1 MTALGKYRGITIALG
16 VFLVFLLFVLFAN
29 IWLSNQLVTDL
40 GSAYSALDANQ
51 QESVGTTQQQFK
63 LLQIAAI
70 VMAVVYFAGIMFALI
85 KDVQRR
91 DVEVEAAREET
102 DNILGTVS
110 EGLFLLDRD
119 LEIGIQ
125 QSEALREMFG
135 MKDDLTG
142 HFFEFI
148 SKYVPEATLEIA
160 ADFIELLLGDRVKE
174 KLIGDLNPLNE
185 VEINLERRDGTFENR
200 YLNFQFKRVL
210 EDKKVSQLLVSVT
223 DVTRE
228 VLLARELEETKEQSE
243 AQMDLLVSVLH
254 IEPTQLSLLLQNTES
269 SLTQI
274 NDVLKRQVAGRPERQ
289 EQLAEIFREAHKIKG
304 EAAALNMHS
313 FEIRAHEFE
322 ERVEELRNSPDL
334 SANDLLS
341 LTVQLKSQ
349 FEHLGSVKGLVQR
362 FAKLQLVSGEPQSSE
377 AGEGPTVVSS
387 GPLDPLQQLAQ
398 KVADRRGVHVML
410 TRMGLSDD
418 ELPEHYRGLLND
430 AAVQL
435 VRNAVAHGLEK
446 PEQRSDAGKSPL
458 GQIAVSVSKDDA
470 GGFELIVHDDGRGLD
485 IDQIRRRGIE
495 QGLIDSSV
503 DTIDYREAISL
514 LFKPGFSTVSEA
526 DLDAGRGVGLDI
538 VGESIR
544 SMKGKIRVGSKPG
557 KFCQF
562 RITLPPPH
570 QSDQIAA

>member
-1 MTALGKYRGITIALG
+1 
-16 VFLVFLLFVLFAN
+16 
-29 IWLSNQLVTDL
+29 
-40 GSAYSALDANQ
+40 
-51 QESVGTTQQQFK
+51 
-63 LLQIAAI
+63 
-70 VMAVVYFAGIMFALI
+70 
-85 KDVQRR
+85 
-91 DVEVEAAREET
+91 
-102 DNILGTVS
+102 
-110 EGLFLLDRD
+110 
-119 LEIGIQ
+119 
-125 QSEALREMFG
+125 
-135 MKDDLTG
+135 
-142 HFFEFI
+142 
-148 SKYVPEATLEIA
+148 
-160 ADFIELLLGDRVKE
+160 
-174 KLIGDLNPLNE
+174 
-185 VEINLERRDGTFENR
+185 
-200 YLNFQFKRVL
+200 
-210 EDKKVSQLLVSVT
+210 
-223 DVTRE
+223 
-228 VLLARELEETKEQSE
+228 
-243 AQMDLLVSVLH
+243 
-254 IEPTQLSLLLQNTES
+254 
-269 SLTQI
+269 
-274 NDVLKRQVAGRPERQ
+274 
-289 EQLAEIFREAHKIKG
+289 
-304 EAAALNMHS
+304 
-313 FEIRAHEFE
+313 
-322 ERVEELRNSPDL
+322 
-334 SANDLLS
+334 
-341 LTVQLKSQ
+341 
-349 FEHLGSVKGLVQR
+349 
-362 FAKLQLVSGEPQSSE
+362 LQLVSGEPQSSE